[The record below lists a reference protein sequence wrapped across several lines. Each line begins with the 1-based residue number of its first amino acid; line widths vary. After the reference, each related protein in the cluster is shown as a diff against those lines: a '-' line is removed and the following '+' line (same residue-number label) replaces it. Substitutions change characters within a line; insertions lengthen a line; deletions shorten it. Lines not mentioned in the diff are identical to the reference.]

1 MPKANGQNL
10 MVITK
15 VFREIHRPNTESMCH
30 CDQNAFMLNIV
41 KMQLFTIVY
50 YILRGAGVG
59 GKKREFS
66 PRVRKH
72 SFYHINLLNRIE
84 KIIDSGKQC
93 YNPISNTSQKNPF
106 SINRGG

>member
-1 MPKANGQNL
+1 MPEANGQNL

-15 VFREIHRPNTESMCH
+15 VFRKIHRPNTESMCH

-50 YILRGAGVG
+50 QILRGAGVE
-59 GKKREFS
+59 GKKRDFS

-72 SFYHINLLNRIE
+72 GYYHI
-84 KIIDSGKQC
+84 KPTQ
-93 YNPISNTSQKNPF
+93 
-106 SINRGG
+106 